1 MTNTKHLV
9 ICALLIALS
18 FIGAN
23 IRVFGSIA
31 FDSMP
36 AFLAALLLGPIYG
49 AIIGFIGHILTALIS
64 GFPLSPPLHIVIA
77 FAMAITMLGF
87 GYTYKALKNRAR
99 ESINLSI
106 TGIVGVL
113 LNGPFSL
120 GLSIAAFALM
130 AGIEAALGLTALL
143 PFLILAS
150 IINVVLSIIIFKV
163 LENYWNKAK

>member
-49 AIIGFIGHILTALIS
+49 AIIGFIGHLLTALLS

-77 FAMAITMLGF
+77 ISMAITMLGF
-87 GYTYKALKNRAR
+87 GYTYRFLK
-99 ESINLSI
+99 SKVQIGVNLSI
-106 TGIVGVL
+106 TGIVGVI
-113 LNGPFSL
+113 LNGPVSL
-120 GLSIAAFALM
+120 SLSMATLALM
-130 AGIEAALGLTALL
+130 AGVEAAMGLTALL
-143 PFLILAS
+143 PFLMIAS
-150 IINVVLSIIIFKV
+150 IINVVLAIIIFKV
-163 LENYWNKAK
+163 LERFWDKMK

>member
-18 FIGAN
+18 FVGAN
-23 IRVFGSIA
+23 LRVFGSIA

-36 AFLAALLLGPIYG
+36 AFVAALLLGPIYG
-49 AIIGFIGHILTALIS
+49 AIIGFIGHILTALLS

-77 FAMAITMLGF
+77 FAMAITMFGF
-87 GYTYKALKNRAR
+87 GYTYKALKSRMH

-106 TGIVGVL
+106 TGIIGVL

-120 GLSIAAFALM
+120 GLSM
-130 AGIEAALGLTALL
+130 AVLAIMTGVEAALSLTALL
-143 PFLILAS
+143 PFLMLAT
-150 IINVVLSIIIFKV
+150 IINVVLSILIFKA
-163 LENYWNKAK
+163 LQGFWDKNK

>member
-49 AIIGFIGHILTALIS
+49 AIIGFIGHMLTATLS

-87 GYTYKALKNRAR
+87 GYTYKALKGRAR
-99 ESINLSI
+99 ESVNLSI

-113 LNGPFSL
+113 LNAPFSL
-120 GLSIAAFALM
+120 GLSMAVLAIM
-130 AGIEAALGLTALL
+130 AGIEAALGLTAML

-150 IINVVLSIIIFKV
+150 IINVVLSIVIFKV
-163 LENYWNKAK
+163 LQRFWDKAK